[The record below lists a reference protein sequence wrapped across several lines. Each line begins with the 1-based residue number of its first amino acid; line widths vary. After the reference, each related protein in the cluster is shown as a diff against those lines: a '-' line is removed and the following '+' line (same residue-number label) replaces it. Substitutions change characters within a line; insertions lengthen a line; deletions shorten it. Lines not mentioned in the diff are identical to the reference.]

1 MSFSKRNIAIIA
13 VVILIPVLVIGW
25 WLLSPLFISKTV
37 EEEFPFSASAVVP
50 ENMERTDVEMVM
62 SRMAEMGEQV
72 DEPMMKMEDMGS
84 GADEM
89 ASEMMGSPM
98 MDTVADTAAAGAA
111 EDLSKD
117 MTPFMPEGMPA
128 NAEQIM
134 VQVMAERI
142 KENLEEA
149 MTDAMAQPPADPPAP
164 VGLKQGEF
172 TDADRFH
179 QGSGQ
184 ATIYRLPD
192 GSHLLRVENLDVTN
206 GPDLRVI
213 LSPSPDPQSSAE
225 VKGQG
230 YIELDKLKGNRGNQ
244 NYPIPSG
251 FDVEPIQSVVIYCK
265 PFRVIF
271 SVASLQSAG

>member
-13 VVILIPVLVIGW
+13 VVVLIPVLVVGW

-37 EEEFPFSASAVVP
+37 DEEFPFSASAVVP
-50 ENMERTDVEMVM
+50 ENMERKDVEMVM

-72 DEPMMKMEDMGS
+72 DEPMMKMEDMSS
-84 GADEM
+84 GAG
-89 ASEMMGSPM
+89 EMMDSPM
-98 MDTVADTAAAGAA
+98 MDAVADTAAAGAA
-111 EDLSKD
+111 QDLSED
-117 MTPFMPEGMPA
+117 MAPYMPQGMPA
-128 NAEQIM
+128 TTEQVM
-134 VQVMAERI
+134 VQVMADRI

-149 MTDAMAQPPADPPAP
+149 MTEAMAQPPADPPAP

-192 GSHLLRVENLDVTN
+192 GSHVLRLENLDVTN

-213 LSPSPDPQSSAE
+213 LSPSPNPESSAD
-225 VKGQG
+225 VKAQG
-230 YIELDKLKGNRGNQ
+230 YVELDKLKGNRGNQ
-244 NYPIPSG
+244 NYPIPAG
-251 FDVEPIQSVVIYCK
+251 FDVGPIQSVVIYCK
-265 PFRVIF
+265 PFKVIF
-271 SVASLQSAG
+271 SIASLQQAG

>member
-1 MSFSKRNIAIIA
+1 MSFSKRNIAISA
-13 VVILIPVLVIGW
+13 VVIVIPVLVVAW
-25 WLLSPLFISKTV
+25 WLLSPLFTSTTV
-37 EEEFPFSASAVVP
+37 EEDFPFSASAVVP
-50 ENMERTDVEMVM
+50 ENMERKDVEMVM

-84 GADEM
+84 GA
-89 ASEMMGSPM
+89 SEMMDSPM
-98 MDTVADTAAAGAA
+98 MATVADTAAAGAA

-117 MTPFMPEGMPA
+117 MTSFMPEGLPA
-128 NAEQIM
+128 AAE
-134 VQVMAERI
+134 QVMADRI
-142 KENLEEA
+142 KENLKDA
-149 MTDAMAQPPADPPAP
+149 MTDAMAQPPAAPPAP

-192 GSHLLRVENLDVTN
+192 GSHVLRLENLDVTN

-213 LSPSPDPQSSAE
+213 LSPSPNPQSSAE

-230 YIELDKLKGNRGNQ
+230 YVELDKLKGNRGNQ
-244 NYPIPSG
+244 NYPIPAG
-251 FDVEPIQSVVIYCK
+251 FDVDPIQSVVIYCK

>member
-13 VVILIPVLVIGW
+13 LIILIPVVVVGW

-37 EEEFPFSASAVVP
+37 DEEFPFSASAVVP
-50 ENMERTDVEMVM
+50 ENMERKDVEMVM

-72 DEPMMKMEDMGS
+72 DEPMMKMEDMSS
-84 GADEM
+84 GAG
-89 ASEMMGSPM
+89 EMMDSPM
-98 MDTVADTAAAGAA
+98 MDAVADTAAAGAA
-111 EDLSKD
+111 QDLSED
-117 MTPFMPEGMPA
+117 MAPYMPQGMPA
-128 NAEQIM
+128 TTEQVM
-134 VQVMAERI
+134 VQVMADRI

-149 MTDAMAQPPADPPAP
+149 MTEAMAQPPADPPAP

-192 GSHLLRVENLDVTN
+192 GAHVLRLENLDVTN

-213 LSPSPDPQSSAE
+213 LSPSPNPESSAD
-225 VKGQG
+225 VKAQG
-230 YIELDKLKGNRGNQ
+230 YVELDKLKGNRGNQ
-244 NYPIPSG
+244 NYPIPAG
-251 FDVEPIQSVVIYCK
+251 FDVGPIQSVVIYCK
-265 PFRVIF
+265 PFKVIF
-271 SVASLQSAG
+271 SIASLQQAG

>member
-50 ENMERTDVEMVM
+50 ENMERKDVEMVM
-62 SRMAEMGEQV
+62 SRMAEMGQEV
-72 DEPMMKMEDMGS
+72 DEPMMKMDDMGS
-84 GADEM
+84 GAG
-89 ASEMMGSPM
+89 EMMDSPM

-111 EDLSKD
+111 ADLSKD
-117 MTPFMPEGMPA
+117 MAPYMPEGLPA
-128 NAEQIM
+128 TTEQVM
-134 VQVMAERI
+134 VQVMAGRI

-164 VGLKQGEF
+164 IGLKQGEF

-192 GSHLLRVENLDVTN
+192 GSHVLRLENLDVTN

-244 NYPIPSG
+244 NYPIPAG
-251 FDVEPIQSVVIYCK
+251 FDVNPIQSVVIYCK